1 MKKNILII
9 FFFLLLVGAIL
20 WVVFYRAPQ
29 NTSEETTQLNQE
41 QAIDSTNKQTNDIY
55 TSPQKFISPTTE
67 TILFKTEKGD
77 VSVKNFYKNAYM
89 INAVGDAVISVGGD
103 YQISYIQSD
112 KRFHIVVAGENT
124 EEIIKIA
131 EQKILQD
138 LNVTKQDICK
148 LWVTV
153 HVDKVY
159 NETGLY
165 PETFSL
171 IFCPN

>member
-9 FFFLLLVGAIL
+9 FFFLLLVGVIL
-20 WVVFYRAPQ
+20 WVVFYRTPQ
-29 NTSEETTQLNQE
+29 NTSEEITQPTQE
-41 QAIDSTNKQTNDIY
+41 QTTNTNNEQTNIINNPSQF
-55 TSPQKFISPTTE
+55 TPPTTE
-67 TILFKTEKGD
+67 RILFKTEKGD

-89 INAVGDAVISVGGD
+89 VNDAGDAVVSVGGD

-112 KRFHIVVAGENT
+112 KRFHIVVSGDNP
-124 EEIIKIA
+124 EEIIKTA

-153 HVDKVY
+153 HVDRVY
-159 NETGLY
+159 NETGTY

-171 IFCPN
+171 VFCPN